1 MEKIKNFLKHLFVPH
16 ENNNF
21 RARLIHHDFLTYYL
35 LLAFFLAFFFKNSPL
50 YLRNVLGFATDIS
63 FEKLLQLTNQERE
76 KNQLPPLQYN
86 EQLSRAANQKGKD
99 MFAKNYWAHRS
110 PDGRTPWDFI
120 LNANYKY
127 EYAGE
132 NLAKNFLFSQAV
144 IDAWM
149 NSPTHR
155 DNVLKKEYSE
165 VGFAIVNGVLNG
177 EETTLVV
184 QMFAKPMGSQLAA
197 QKPAPEIK
205 PEVLPEAK
213 PVVLSKSTTKNKIN
227 LFNFS
232 FDLTYGFLIVLALAF
247 LLDLFFAAR
256 LNIFRVNG
264 KSLAH
269 LIFLFFIILGISL
282 VIIKSGAII

>member
-1 MEKIKNFLKHLFVPH
+1 MEKIKNFLKHLFIPH
-16 ENNNF
+16 KDNNF
-21 RARLIHHDFLTYYL
+21 RARLIHHDFLTSYL

-50 YLRNVLGFATDIS
+50 YLKNVLGFATDIS
-63 FEKLLQLTNQERE
+63 VEKLLQLTNRERGE
-76 KNQLPPLQYN
+76 NQLSSLQYN
-86 EQLSRAANQKGKD
+86 EKLAQAANEKGKD
-99 MFAKNYWAHRS
+99 MFTKNYWAHYS

-120 LNANYKY
+120 LGAGYKY

-132 NLAKNFLFSQAV
+132 NLAKNFLFAPAV
-144 IDAWM
+144 IEAWM

-165 VGFAIVNGVLNG
+165 VGFAIVNGILNG

-184 QMFAKPMGSQLAA
+184 QMFAKPMSSQLMA
-197 QKPAPEIK
+197 QKPL
-205 PEVLPEAK
+205 PEVKSVANNEQ
-213 PVVLSKSTTKNKIN
+213 PVFLSKSTAKNKIN

-232 FDLTYGFLIVLALAF
+232 FDLTYGFLIILSLVF
-247 LLDLFFAAR
+247 LLDLFFAAK
-256 LNIFRVNG
+256 LHIFRVNG

-282 VIIKSGAII
+282 IIVRSGAII